1 MSHLNHL
8 GGLKREIHHVKTLV
22 DGSEKYEPAMFITRP
37 ERPGRSFII
46 PIGALHKYIDP
57 SDNRDEITALRDRQD
72 FAKIVTKAAY
82 RRQFAAGP
90 AETFRASMDTACCA
104 VAEMFARTMGI
115 LLCTSWNLAKM
126 MQVFE
131 IQPSPPAAAQLLLWV
146 QDGLD
151 DLKDFPEHDQNDA
164 IPGSRMGE
172 MVLKSGNQTV
182 FEGEVP
188 MTEADLYVPDEVT
201 RH

>member
-1 MSHLNHL
+1 MAHLNHL

-22 DGSEKYEPAMFITRP
+22 DGSEKYEPAMVITRP
-37 ERPGRSFII
+37 ERPGSSFII
-46 PIGALHKYIDP
+46 PIGAFHKYIDP
-57 SDNRDEITALRDRQD
+57 SDNRDEITVLRDRQD
-72 FAKIVTKAAY
+72 FGKIVAKAAY
-82 RRQFAAGP
+82 RRQFAVGV
-90 AETFRASMDTACCA
+90 AETFRATTDTACCA
-104 VAEMFARTMGI
+104 VAEMFARTIGI

-151 DLKDFPEHDQNDA
+151 DLKNFPGHDQDDR
-164 IPGSRMGE
+164 IPGSRMAE
-172 MVLKSGNQTV
+172 MVLKNGNKTI
-182 FEGEVP
+182 FDGEVP

-201 RH
+201 KH